1 MATSSKKTNTNESVE
16 AAAPAAGPA
25 AAPVEAQEAPAAAN
39 ARPATP
45 AVRWDD
51 SKMASA
57 YANVCNVA
65 ITREEFALVF
75 GTNQTWNNTQKEIVI
90 DLNTRIMMNPY
101 AAKRLALLLGNYL
114 REYESRFGELKLDS
128 GGRDQAAKG

>member
-1 MATSSKKTNTNESVE
+1 MATSGKKGETVE
-16 AAAPAAGPA
+16 VKVTDEPATAAKPGAAKAG
-25 AAPVEAQEAPAAAN
+25 AQ
-39 ARPATP
+39 RPATP

-51 SKMASA
+51 SKMGSH

-101 AAKRLALLLGNYL
+101 AAKRLAMLLANYL
-114 REYESRFGELKLDS
+114 REYENRFGELKID
-128 GGRDQAAKG
+128 AARGEAAGNA

>member
-1 MATSSKKTNTNESVE
+1 MATSSKKNGGDTVPETPPPP
-16 AAAPAAGPA
+16 AAKEAPAVAT
-25 AAPVEAQEAPAAAN
+25 EAPAAASS
-39 ARPATP
+39 RPAGP

-128 GGRDQAAKG
+128 GGRDQAGKG